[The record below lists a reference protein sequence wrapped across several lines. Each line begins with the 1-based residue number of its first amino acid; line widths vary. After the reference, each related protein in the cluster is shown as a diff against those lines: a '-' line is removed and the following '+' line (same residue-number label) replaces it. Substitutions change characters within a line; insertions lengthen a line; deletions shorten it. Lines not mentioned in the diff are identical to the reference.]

1 MRNFWKKFV
10 SIKEVGYMSDMAI
23 NKTHCDWIIEQAKE
37 LKALLSYESEN
48 MINLNK
54 TRAMADI
61 STMEDSLRELK
72 LYLESL

>member
-1 MRNFWKKFV
+1 MKATE
-10 SIKEVGYMSDMAI
+10 ISDITI

-37 LKALLSYESEN
+37 LKALFSYESES
-48 MINLNK
+48 MVNLNK
-54 TRAMADI
+54 TRIMADI